1 MDSEYTSAMIAG
13 GGSLGALKHRNFR
26 LFLSGQFVSLVGT
39 WMQQVALGWLVLT
52 LTNSAFAVGLVSA
65 MGSVPV
71 LLFTL
76 QGGGLASRVN
86 RHRALVLLQA
96 GMLLEASVLTGLTL
110 TGHVTLG
117 WIIALAVAHGT
128 LSAFE
133 IPIRQTFLMDLAG
146 RDDLMSAIAFNSTA
160 FNLSRVIGPAVAGI
174 ITALAGPGAVFA
186 VNALSYLAV
195 LLALLAIRL
204 DPALVQPRTEAP
216 PLAEALGYV
225 FAPGWPRMLVSL
237 TAVYTIFGISFIT
250 VLPVYARDV
259 LGTGAAGYG
268 GLTSAFGVGAAL
280 AALALASSGGR
291 FRKGGVALRAGLA
304 IGSVLAL
311 AALLPLY
318 PVAFAALAVGGM
330 AAATNAIITNT
341 LLQTEAP
348 EHLRG
353 RVIGVYAFI
362 VVGLA
367 PFGGLQAGY
376 VGEHLGVRAGA
387 GIGGAVCLLATILM
401 LYYAS
406 RLRASPL
413 TRQWQSPVSERTQA

>member
-1 MDSEYTSAMIAG
+1 MASAV
-13 GGSLGALKHRNFR
+13 GSLGALKHRNFR
-26 LFLSGQFVSLVGT
+26 LFISGQFVSLVGT

-65 MGSVPV
+65 MGAVPV

-86 RHRALVLLQA
+86 RHRALIFLQT
-96 GMLLEASVLTGLTL
+96 GMLLEATALTVLTL

-117 WIIALAVAHGT
+117 WIIALTMVHGT

-133 IPIRQTFLMDLAG
+133 IPVRQTFLMDLAG

-160 FNLSRVIGPAVAGI
+160 FNLSRVVGPAIAGVV
-174 ITALAGPGAVFA
+174 TAMAGPGLVFA
-186 VNALSYLAV
+186 TNAVSYLAV
-195 LLALLAIRL
+195 LISLLVIRL
-204 DPALVQPRTEAP
+204 DPSLVRPRTVAP
-216 PLAEALGYV
+216 PLAEAMRYIL
-225 FAPGWPRMLVSL
+225 APGWPRMLVTM
-237 TAVYTIFGISFIT
+237 TAVYTVFGISFIT
-250 VLPVYARDV
+250 MLPVYARDV

-268 GLTSAFGVGAAL
+268 GLTSAFGIGAAL

-291 FRKGGVALRAGLA
+291 FRRGGVALRAGLG
-304 IGSVLAL
+304 IGLVLIT
-311 AALLPLY
+311 AALFPWY
-318 PVAFAALAVGGM
+318 PVAFLGLAIGGM
-330 AAATNAIITNT
+330 AAAINAIITNT

-353 RVIGVYAFI
+353 RVIGVYSFI

-367 PFGGLQAGY
+367 PFGGLQAGF

-387 GIGGAVCLLATILM
+387 GIGGAACLLAAILM
-401 LYYAS
+401 LVHAS

-413 TRQWQSPVSERTQA
+413 TRQWQTPAAPERT

>member
-1 MDSEYTSAMIAG
+1 MASAV
-13 GGSLGALKHRNFR
+13 GSLGALKHRNFR
-26 LFLSGQFVSLVGT
+26 LFISGQFVSLVGT

-65 MGSVPV
+65 MGAVPV

-86 RHRALVLLQA
+86 RHRALILLQT
-96 GMLLEASVLTGLTL
+96 GMLLEATALTVLTL

-117 WIIALAVAHGT
+117 WIITLTMVHGT

-133 IPIRQTFLMDLAG
+133 IPVRQTFLMDLAG

-160 FNLSRVIGPAVAGI
+160 FNLSRVVGPAIAGVV
-174 ITALAGPGAVFA
+174 TAMAGPGLVFA
-186 VNALSYLAV
+186 TNAVSYLAV
-195 LLALLAIRL
+195 LISLLVIRL
-204 DPALVQPRTEAP
+204 DPSLVRPRTVAP
-216 PLAEALGYV
+216 PLAEAMRYIL
-225 FAPGWPRMLVSL
+225 APGWPRMLVTM
-237 TAVYTIFGISFIT
+237 TAVYTVFGISFIT
-250 VLPVYARDV
+250 MLPVYARDV

-268 GLTSAFGVGAAL
+268 GLTSAFGIGAAL

-291 FRKGGVALRAGLA
+291 FRRGGVALRAGLG
-304 IGSVLAL
+304 IGLVLIT
-311 AALLPLY
+311 AALFPWY
-318 PVAFAALAVGGM
+318 PVAFLGLAIGGM
-330 AAATNAIITNT
+330 AAAINAIITNT

-353 RVIGVYAFI
+353 RVIGVYSFI

-367 PFGGLQAGY
+367 PFGGLQAGF

-387 GIGGAVCLLATILM
+387 GIGGAACLLAAILM
-401 LYYAS
+401 LIHAS

-413 TRQWQSPVSERTQA
+413 TRQWQTPAAPERT